1 MNYWERRQSDTLEK
15 ILKKADASADE
26 IANIY
31 AKSSFYLNS
40 KIEGIFDRYRSK
52 YGLSIQEAKVLLNQL
67 DDITS
72 YEEMIKILKNSNGKE
87 KQELLKHLDSP
98 AYRYRIERL
107 QNVQKSID
115 DVMQNIYNQEKKIST
130 LNYIDVAHD
139 SYFRTVFNMQKNL
152 GYEFNFSN
160 INPKYIDTLLHANWS
175 GKNYSERIWSNTK
188 ELSKQ
193 IKEELL
199 IGILTGKSER
209 DMQKEISEKFQVGN
223 YKARR
228 LIQTESA
235 YMSTMMD
242 LQAYKEVDIDIVK
255 FVAMHDLKT
264 SKICQRHDGKYIKI
278 KDTVVG
284 SNIPPLHPNCRS
296 FIVPVIDEE
305 LDKNLKRRIKDK
317 NGQYRI
323 VDANETYDGWL
334 KEQETQDKDS
344 VEMLKKKIFNFTNDK
359 EQYYRYR
366 EVLGNEFIPD
376 SLDKFQKIKYN
387 DVDRWDDIKKK
398 YRVVNQ
404 YENHTN
410 IKMPSKKILDLDQQ
424 AFNVKRKQ
432 FSSDFKKAGN
442 IGIMELDGEI
452 YYAHSR
458 ANLITDKAFVNF
470 KGDRKKLILKPEEKT
485 FETKIIGTHD
495 RDVDSEYK
503 LFEFAAKIVRDGKEH
518 ELFILS
524 ELQSCESCK
533 SVANQFKDRYPN
545 VKVSMVSTK
554 ESRMKRKY
562 DEKEMEGLRNRW
574 KRK

>member
-1 MNYWERRQSDTLEK
+1 MNYWERRQSDTLEN

-87 KQELLKHLDSP
+87 KQELLKYLDSP
-98 AYRYRIERL
+98 AYHYRIERL
-107 QNVQKSID
+107 QNVQRSID

-193 IKEELL
+193 LKEELL

-209 DMQKEISEKFQVGN
+209 DMQKEISERFQVGN

-242 LQAYKEVDIDIVK
+242 LQAYKEADIDIVK

-264 SKICQRHDGKYIKI
+264 SKICQRHDGKYIEI
-278 KDTVVG
+278 KNGVVG

-296 FIVPVIDEE
+296 FIVPVIDED
-305 LDKNLKRRIKDK
+305 LDKGLKRRIKDE

-323 VDANETYDGWL
+323 VDANETYEEWYARTQE
-334 KEQETQDKDS
+334 KEYDNKGVMMDS
-344 VEMLKKKIFNFTNDK
+344 KISMSKKNDRTLDHTPKEFMYDLKKEYNLLNVFADIDKRFMEDGFEHMAIVNSKDGTLIEPIMTNKSRKFVKPDEK
-359 EQYYRYR
+359 SLRFILNSEPKSLTLIHNHPSSSPFSIADIITTNNYQAINESIVINTQG
-366 EVLGNEFIPD
+366 EVYFLSIP
-376 SLDKFQKIKYN
+376 Q
-387 DVDRWDDIKKK
+387 
-398 YRVVNQ
+398 
-404 YENHTN
+404 
-410 IKMPSKKILDLDQQ
+410 
-424 AFNVKRKQ
+424 
-432 FSSDFKKAGN
+432 
-442 IGIMELDGEI
+442 
-452 YYAHSR
+452 
-458 ANLITDKAFVNF
+458 
-470 KGDRKKLILKPEEKT
+470 
-485 FETKIIGTHD
+485 
-495 RDVDSEYK
+495 
-503 LFEFAAKIVRDGKEH
+503 GKEID
-518 ELFILS
+518 L
-524 ELQSCESCK
+524 
-533 SVANQFKDRYPN
+533 
-545 VKVSMVSTK
+545 STK
-554 ESRMKRKY
+554 ELIEQLQNVIMKQREKYSIRFPNMTKKDIAHLAYAKIFERLGWNYGRKKY
-562 DEKEMEGLRNRW
+562 
-574 KRK
+574 

>member
-1 MNYWERRQSDTLEK
+1 MNYWERRQSDTLEN

-72 YEEMIKILKNSNGKE
+72 YEEMINILKNSNGKE
-87 KQELLKHLDSP
+87 KQELLKYLDSP
-98 AYRYRIERL
+98 AYHYRIERL
-107 QNVQKSID
+107 QNVQRSID

-193 IKEELL
+193 LKEELL

-209 DMQKEISEKFQVGN
+209 DMQKEISERFQVGN

-242 LQAYKEVDIDIVK
+242 LQAYKEADIDIVK

-264 SKICQRHDGKYIKI
+264 SKICQRHDGKYIEI
-278 KDTVVG
+278 KNGVVG

-296 FIVPVIDEE
+296 FIVPVIDED
-305 LDKNLKRRIKDK
+305 LDKGLKRRIKDE

-323 VDANETYDGWL
+323 VDANETYEEWYARTQE
-334 KEQETQDKDS
+334 KEYDNKGVMMDS
-344 VEMLKKKIFNFTNDK
+344 KISMSKKNDRTLDHTPKEFMYDLKKEYNLLNVFADIDKRFMEDGFEHMAIVNSKDGTLIEPIMTNKSRKFVKPDEK
-359 EQYYRYR
+359 SLRFILNSEPKSLTLIHNHPSSSPFSIADIITTNNYQAINESIVINTQG
-366 EVLGNEFIPD
+366 EVYFLSIP
-376 SLDKFQKIKYN
+376 Q
-387 DVDRWDDIKKK
+387 
-398 YRVVNQ
+398 
-404 YENHTN
+404 
-410 IKMPSKKILDLDQQ
+410 
-424 AFNVKRKQ
+424 
-432 FSSDFKKAGN
+432 
-442 IGIMELDGEI
+442 
-452 YYAHSR
+452 
-458 ANLITDKAFVNF
+458 
-470 KGDRKKLILKPEEKT
+470 
-485 FETKIIGTHD
+485 
-495 RDVDSEYK
+495 
-503 LFEFAAKIVRDGKEH
+503 GKEID
-518 ELFILS
+518 L
-524 ELQSCESCK
+524 
-533 SVANQFKDRYPN
+533 
-545 VKVSMVSTK
+545 STK
-554 ESRMKRKY
+554 ELIEQLQNVIMKQREKYSIRFPNMTKKDIAHLAYAKIFERLGWNYGRKKY
-562 DEKEMEGLRNRW
+562 
-574 KRK
+574 